1 VFGAALPDLGLY
13 WIAVAVIFIGALL
26 VLLVNI
32 LLRDEEQ
39 GPIGFAKEL
48 LASPSRV
55 VKENLGEGEE
65 VILWSRP
72 SIFAYLVKETRLT
85 LQTVAVLVLWLIAI
99 FVRGFVSTTAIIAF
113 LIFDGH
119 VLYLAYRRLEDLYT
133 LYVFTNQRVMRLSG
147 IFNRDQASIDW
158 LRVVDFGWKQPFLGR
173 LLGYATL
180 RVDSAS
186 EKASL
191 AELRDIPG
199 RFKVNKIIVEQ
210 LAKHSVG

>member
-1 VFGAALPDLGLY
+1 MFGALPDLGLY
-13 WIAVAVIFIGALL
+13 WIAVAVIVLGVLL

-39 GPIGFAKEL
+39 GPIGFAREL
-48 LASPSRV
+48 LASPGRV
-55 VKENLGEGEE
+55 VRENLGEDER

-72 SIFAYLVKETRLT
+72 AIAAYLVKETRLT
-85 LQTVAVLVLWLIAI
+85 LQTLAVMVLWLVAI
-99 FVRGFVSTTAIIAF
+99 YVRGFASTTAIIAF

-173 LLGYATL
+173 LFGYATL

-199 RFKVNKIIVEQ
+199 RFRVNKIIVEE
-210 LAKHSVG
+210 LAKHSVE

>member
-1 VFGAALPDLGLY
+1 VFGALPDLGFY
-13 WIAVAVIFIGALL
+13 WIAVAVIFLGALL

-55 VKENLGEGEE
+55 VRENLGEGEK
-65 VILWSRP
+65 VLLWSRP
-72 SIFAYLVKETRLT
+72 ALAAYLVKETRLS
-85 LQTVAVLVLWLIAI
+85 LQTFLMLVLWLIAL
-99 FVRGFVSTTAIIAF
+99 FVRGFASTTAIIAF

-199 RFKVNKIIVEQ
+199 RFKVNKIIVEE
-210 LAKHSVG
+210 LAKHSVE

>member
-1 VFGAALPDLGLY
+1 MFGALPELGYY
-13 WIAVAVIFIGALL
+13 WIAVAVIFLGALL

-55 VKENLGEGEE
+55 VRENLGEGER

-72 SIFAYLVKETRLT
+72 AIAAYLVKETRLT
-85 LQTVAVLVLWLIAI
+85 VQTFVVFVIWLFAI
-99 FVRGFVSTTAIIAF
+99 FVRGFTSTTAIIAF

-173 LLGYATL
+173 LFGYATL

-199 RFKVNKIIVEQ
+199 RFKVNKIIVEE
-210 LAKHSVG
+210 LAKHSVE

>member
-1 VFGAALPDLGLY
+1 VLGALPDLGAY
-13 WIAVAVIFIGALL
+13 WIAVAVVFLGALL

-48 LASPSRV
+48 LASPARV
-55 VKENLGEGEE
+55 VRENLGEGEK

-72 SIFAYLVKETRLT
+72 AIAAYLVKETRLT
-85 LQTVAVLVLWLIAI
+85 LQTLAVMVLWFVAI
-99 FVRGFVSTTAIIAF
+99 FVRGFASTTAIIAF

-158 LRVVDFGWKQPFLGR
+158 LRIVDFGWKQAFLGR
-173 LLGYATL
+173 LFGYATL

-199 RFKVNKIIVEQ
+199 RFKVNKIIVEE
-210 LAKHSVG
+210 LAKHTVE

>member
-1 VFGAALPDLGLY
+1 MFGALPDLGYY
-13 WIAVAVIFIGALL
+13 WIAVAVIFLGALL

-55 VKENLGEGEE
+55 VRENLGEGER

-72 SIFAYLVKETRLT
+72 AIAAYLVKETRLT
-85 LQTVAVLVLWLIAI
+85 VQTFVVFVIWLFAI
-99 FVRGFVSTTAIIAF
+99 FVRGFTSTTAIIAF

-119 VLYLAYRRLEDLYT
+119 MLYLAYRRLEDLYT

-173 LLGYATL
+173 LFGYATL

-199 RFKVNKIIVEQ
+199 RFKVNKIIVEE
-210 LAKHSVG
+210 LAKHSVE

>member
-1 VFGAALPDLGLY
+1 VFGALPDLGVY
-13 WIAVAVIFIGALL
+13 WIAVGVIFIGALL

-48 LASPSRV
+48 LASPARV
-55 VKENLGEGEE
+55 VRENLGEGEK

-72 SIFAYLVKETRLT
+72 AIAAYLVKETRLT
-85 LQTVAVLVLWLIAI
+85 LQTLAVMVLWFVAI
-99 FVRGFVSTTAIIAF
+99 FVRGFASTTAIIAF

-173 LLGYATL
+173 LFGYATL

-199 RFKVNKIIVEQ
+199 RFKVNKIIVEE
-210 LAKHSVG
+210 LAKHSVE

>member
-1 VFGAALPDLGLY
+1 MFGALPDLGLY
-13 WIAVAVIFIGALL
+13 WIAVAVILLGALL

-55 VKENLGEGEE
+55 VRENLGEGEK

-72 SIFAYLVKETRLT
+72 AIAAYLVKETRLT
-85 LQTVAVLVLWLIAI
+85 VQTLAVMVLWVVAI
-99 FVRGFVSTTAIIAF
+99 FVRGFASTTAIIAF

-119 VLYLAYRRLEDLYT
+119 ALYLAYRRLEDLYT

-173 LLGYATL
+173 LFGYATL

-199 RFKVNKIIVEQ
+199 RFKVNKIIVEE
-210 LAKHSVG
+210 LAKHSVE

>member
-1 VFGAALPDLGLY
+1 MFGATLPDLGFY
-13 WIAVAVIFIGALL
+13 WIAVAVIFLGALL

-55 VKENLGEGEE
+55 VRENLGEGEK

-72 SIFAYLVKETRLT
+72 AIAAYLVKETRLT
-85 LQTVAVLVLWLIAI
+85 LQTFVVMVIWFFAI
-99 FVRGFVSTTAIIAF
+99 FVRGFASTTAIVAF

-173 LLGYATL
+173 LFGYATL

-199 RFKVNKIIVEQ
+199 RFKVNKIIVEE
-210 LAKHSVG
+210 LAKHSVE

>member
-1 VFGAALPDLGLY
+1 VFGAALPDLGFY
-13 WIAVAVIFIGALL
+13 WIAVAVIFLAALL

-39 GPIGFAKEL
+39 GPIGFAREL
-48 LASPSRV
+48 VASPARV
-55 VKENLGEGEE
+55 VRENLGEDEK

-72 SIFAYLVKETRLT
+72 AIAAFLVKESRLT
-85 LQTVAVLVLWLIAI
+85 VQTLVVMVIWFFAIAA
-99 FVRGFVSTTAIIAF
+99 RGFVSTTAIIAF

-119 VLYLAYRRLEDLYT
+119 VLYLAYKRLEDLYT

-158 LRVVDFGWKQPFLGR
+158 LRVVDFAWKQPFLGR
-173 LLGYATL
+173 LFGYATL

-199 RFKVNKIIVEQ
+199 RFKVNKIIVEE
-210 LAKHSVG
+210 LAKHTVE